1 MVNYKLMYFPVR
13 NLGECP
19 RLIFH
24 YANVPFEDFKI
35 PFDEWPTTYKN
46 KTPYGKIPVLEV
58 DGKPLCES
66 TTIIRYLAKRYKL
79 AGKTRWE
86 KAKVDELLELH
97 KSEYNEI
104 LEADYLHSLHEMAPS
119 LFEGH
124 LDLVG
129 FVKRVYLS
137 PRLRKYIEE
146 RPVTAL

>member
-1 MVNYKLMYFPVR
+1 MVHYKLMYFPVR

-79 AGKTRWE
+79 AGKTR
-86 KAKVDELLELH
+86 
-97 KSEYNEI
+97 
-104 LEADYLHSLHEMAPS
+104 
-119 LFEGH
+119 H